1 MRRGCVIA
9 VVCCVSLSADA
20 ALPADAFKPAGD
32 GVYVCELGPLGLG
45 QVDRA
50 YASGDWTQ
58 VPDLSLIHI

>member
-20 ALPADAFKPAGD
+20 ALPADAFKPAGA

-45 QVDRA
+45 QGDRA
-50 YASGDWTQ
+50 YGSGGWAEVRGCPQ
-58 VPDLSLIHI
+58 G